1 MGAMDVAMKNKYDE
15 GTPEHEAFLEGVDA
29 ERLRLRKVL
38 EKYHQ
43 TFGQGEISQS
53 TAKMEIRY
61 LYDYVLETRPLK

>member
-1 MGAMDVAMKNKYDE
+1 MGAVMKNKYEE
-15 GTPEHEAFLEGVDA
+15 GTPEHEAFLAGVDA

-43 TFGQGEISQS
+43 TFGKGTITESD
-53 TAKMEIRY
+53 AKMEIRY